1 MAEPHQAVDD
11 ALLVTDLSV
20 RLGTRPV
27 LHNVALAAPFGQ
39 ITAILG
45 PNGAGKST
53 LLRAISGLVT
63 HSGQV
68 SLSGTALSSLAPH
81 ERAKLLSFVP
91 QSTLLSA
98 AMPVRDVVMQG
109 RYAHRAGRARVQSDD
124 ERAVALAMDETD
136 VAQFSGRVFT
146 QLSFG
151 EQRRVLLARAL
162 ATGARTILLDEPT
175 AALDIAHSLSLYALL
190 KTLAAQARCIVVV
203 LHNLD
208 DVRHYTDRAVLLKEG
223 RVTAAGASRDVL
235 NAQRVRDVYGVEIIE
250 AGGLGFRLPQGQP

>member
-1 MAEPHQAVDD
+1 MAD
-11 ALLVTDLSV
+11 ALLVDALSV
-20 RLGTRPV
+20 KLGSRAV
-27 LHNVALAAPFGQ
+27 LQDIALEAPFGE
-39 ITAILG
+39 ITAVLG

-53 LLRAISGLVT
+53 LLRAISGLVP
-63 HSGQV
+63 HSGRV
-68 SLSGTALSSLAPH
+68 SLSGVVLSSLEPH

-109 RYAHRAGRARVQSDD
+109 RYAHRTGRARHQAEDD
-124 ERAVALAMDETD
+124 EAVALAMEETD
-136 VAQFSGRVFT
+136 VAQFSERAFT

-190 KTLAAQARCIVVV
+190 QALAAQGRCIVVV

-208 DVRHYTDRAVLLKEG
+208 DVRHYTNRAVLLKQG
-223 RVTAAGASRDVL
+223 RVTASGRSKDVL
-235 NAQRVRDVYGVEIIE
+235 DARRVRDVYGVDLIE
-250 AGGLGFRLPQGQP
+250 AGGLGFRLPVEGA